1 MVLLDE
7 LRGVY
12 PELSRLTRDDAQFID
27 LPLRVED
34 SPKITTIVLIPVIW
48 TVVQIKRGVISFVE
62 IDSKRRRL
70 KMASVEGD
78 RIVQR
83 DKNSRVQP
91 MSRGKINGKRK
102 KKKAQPQVE

>member
-1 MVLLDE
+1 
-7 LRGVY
+7 
-12 PELSRLTRDDAQFID
+12 
-27 LPLRVED
+27 
-34 SPKITTIVLIPVIW
+34 
-48 TVVQIKRGVISFVE
+48 
-62 IDSKRRRL
+62 
-70 KMASVEGD
+70 MASVEGD